1 MATSWIHLLPQQV
14 AFPAGGSSTAAA
26 PAALGPTSRFSQ
38 YMQVPGSRAG
48 FAFVESAPSGMLSPP
63 QAGFGVTEEGVH
75 SIVALGGR
83 KRKLAALLSS
93 PKDDDN
99 MGASAGGRERSD
111 WKRTG
116 GDDENLI
123 SLVIGNAAKR
133 QRKRYVSVLV
143 GSLTD
148 RITGRGHVLS
158 LICTLPNRAAGLHAC
173 TRLHLTC
180 ASLDARFADALQFSC
195 KRRRRWLRK

>member
-1 MATSWIHLLPQQV
+1 M
-14 AFPAGGSSTAAA
+14 
-26 PAALGPTSRFSQ
+26 
-38 YMQVPGSRAG
+38 
-48 FAFVESAPSGMLSPP
+48 
-63 QAGFGVTEEGVH
+63 
-75 SIVALGGR
+75 VALGGR

-143 GSLTD
+143 GSLNRPHHRPRSCAELD
-148 RITGRGHVLS
+148 LHVAKS
-158 LICTLPNRAAGLHAC
+158 CRNGLYAYTC
-173 TRLHLTC
+173 LHLTC
-180 ASLDARFADALQFSC
+180 ASLDARFADALQFSRT
-195 KRRRRWLRK
+195 RRRRWVHK